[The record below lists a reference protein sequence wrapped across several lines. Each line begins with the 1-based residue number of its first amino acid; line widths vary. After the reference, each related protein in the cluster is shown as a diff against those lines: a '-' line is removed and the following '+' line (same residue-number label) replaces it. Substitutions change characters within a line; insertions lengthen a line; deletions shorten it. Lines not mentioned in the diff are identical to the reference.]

1 MAGHTFMSADSIH
14 ADVEKRKKIKIK
26 ILDFDDFA
34 QCIRHRNVNVLVMNF
49 SDFYHLKVQKSDSIV
64 KRSQV
69 HLADMR
75 SKKFCRDDRALYY
88 KEKHSDVEYKRLD
101 FLMQKCKLHVIM
113 TAAFQ
118 SKNG

>member
-1 MAGHTFMSADSIH
+1 M
-14 ADVEKRKKIKIK
+14 K

-75 SKKFCRDDRALYY
+75 SKKFCRDDRTLYY